1 MGRAVRRRRAA
12 PWRLAT
18 AAAALALLAAACG
31 GGGGAEGDAAATPA
45 FSGIDGRTLFG
56 QACAACHGAALEG
69 SERGP
74 PLIHPL
80 YRPGHHDDAA
90 FLRAVRFGVISH
102 HWTFGDMPP
111 VEGLTG
117 EQAAAIVAW
126 VRERQRAAGVE

>member
-1 MGRAVRRRRAA
+1 MGRAVRRRRTAA
-12 PWRLAT
+12 GRLAT

-31 GGGGAEGDAAATPA
+31 GGGGAEDDAAATPA

>member
-1 MGRAVRRRRAA
+1 MGRAVRRRRTAA
-12 PWRLAT
+12 GRLAT

-31 GGGGAEGDAAATPA
+31 GGGGAEDDAAATPA

-69 SERGP
+69 SEQGP